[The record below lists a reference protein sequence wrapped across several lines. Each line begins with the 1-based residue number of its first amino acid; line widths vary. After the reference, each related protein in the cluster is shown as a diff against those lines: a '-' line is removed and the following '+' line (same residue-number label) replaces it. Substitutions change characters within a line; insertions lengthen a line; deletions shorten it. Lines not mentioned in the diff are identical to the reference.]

1 MSSSPIEESTKKRI
15 GRLLAHTVSRYLED
29 KEHRRE
35 FEKWYFEKYG
45 AEYQWKIG
53 GVQHNNSNPQE
64 TA

>member
-1 MSSSPIEESTKKRI
+1 MTLSETVKIQPKISKQI

-45 AEYQWKIG
+45 TEYQWKYR
-53 GVQHNNSNPQE
+53 QNKSNE
-64 TA
+64 